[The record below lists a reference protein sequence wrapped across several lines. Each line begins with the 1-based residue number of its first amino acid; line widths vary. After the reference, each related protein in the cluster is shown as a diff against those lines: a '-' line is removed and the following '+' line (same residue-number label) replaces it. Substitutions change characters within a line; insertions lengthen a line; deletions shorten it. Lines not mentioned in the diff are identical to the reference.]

1 MLNLKSQS
9 PGPNPLATDKQI
21 IANQLNA
28 KKSTG
33 PRTKAGKGRVS
44 KNAVKHG
51 LAAVAAD
58 EETNAIAERLLADL
72 FAGQDR
78 SLIAR
83 ERALEIAELQS
94 LVIRARAAKAELL
107 NNASDEPS
115 LGELLDQYR
124 RIDRYEHRAL
134 SRKKTLLRGL
144 N

>member
-1 MLNLKSQS
+1 
-9 PGPNPLATDKQI
+9 LATDKQI

-51 LAAVAAD
+51 LATAVATD
-58 EETNAIAERLLADL
+58 EETNAMAERLLADL